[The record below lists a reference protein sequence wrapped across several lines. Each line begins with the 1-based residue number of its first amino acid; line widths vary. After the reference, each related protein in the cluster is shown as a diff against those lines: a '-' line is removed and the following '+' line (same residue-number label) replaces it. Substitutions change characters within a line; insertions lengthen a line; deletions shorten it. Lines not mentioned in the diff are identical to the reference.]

1 MGGRQQIALM
11 QAPPIPL
18 RQRPVTV
25 QDTALA
31 FLVVIALQLGVLAG
45 RWQPQ
50 DLQSVLVR
58 ACLS

>member
-1 MGGRQQIALM
+1 MTFM
-11 QAPPIPL
+11 QAPPILL
-18 RQRPVTV
+18 RQNPVTV

-50 DLQSVLVR
+50 DLQSVLVS
-58 ACLS
+58 A

>member
-1 MGGRQQIALM
+1 MEGQQQMMFM

-18 RQRPVTV
+18 QQNPVTV

-31 FLVVIALQLGVLAG
+31 FLVVVALQLGVLAG
-45 RWQPQ
+45 RWHPQ

-58 ACLS
+58 LEN